1 MPSLDALCLR
11 LTGQTLEVVQHQ
23 LMAIRANVWSWLLVT
38 LKIRKPRLQLADCD
52 SKARCIVVLSPG
64 GPERLEFWPLDD
76 GLATVGYNVSGDR
89 AAGPAVAVLDA
100 RGHAAAGDSLS
111 CG

>member
-52 SKARCIVVLSPG
+52 SKTRCIVVLSPG

-76 GLATVGYNVSGDR
+76 DLATVGYTTCPKRSR
-89 AAGPAVAVLDA
+89 
-100 RGHAAAGDSLS
+100 RGTRGR
-111 CG
+111 GR

>member
-38 LKIRKPRLQLADCD
+38 LKIRKPRLQLGDCD

-64 GPERLEFWPLDD
+64 GPERLEFWPLDG
-76 GLATVGYNVSGDR
+76 GLATVGYNVPES
-89 AAGPAVAVLDA
+89 VAPRDP
-100 RGHAAAGDSLS
+100 RSRSLTRVATS
-111 CG
+111 AE